1 MPARVPEPR
10 ETMSEST
17 TVYVVTKGDYSDTVV
32 AVFSSPEKAQ
42 AFIDAEVEREIAP
55 WKDQRPPG
63 TEARLRGK
71 YDIQPFEV
79 DTAERLAREA
89 K

>member
-1 MPARVPEPR
+1 MN
-10 ETMSEST
+10 

-32 AVFSSPEKAQ
+32 AVFSSAGKAQ
-42 AFIDAEVEREIAP
+42 AFIDAEVERDFAP

-71 YDIQPFEV
+71 YGIESFEV
-79 DTAERLAREA
+79 DTAERLAREV